1 MDMKKLKVN
10 YTWILFGVL
19 VSLFL
24 IWTIL
29 VLNGNLL
36 SFDYKVFDFIHH
48 YLLSDFLTFFLKI
61 ITYMGSAWFLGL
73 ITLIILCFFKNKLIG
88 ICLGIN
94 LFLVSM
100 LNLILKNIFLIPRPD
115 TLNLILEN
123 GFSYPSGHAM
133 TSFAF
138 YGFIIY
144 LVYKKMKPSVLKK
157 GLILL
162 FILLI
167 LFIGFSRIYLGVHH
181 FSDILGGYF
190 ISFAYL
196 LLFVK
201 LSRKLGMEK
210 YYEVQERN

>member
-1 MDMKKLKVN
+1 MKRIKIDF
-10 YTWILFGVL
+10 TWILFGVF

-29 VLNGNLL
+29 VLNGSLL
-36 SFDYKVFDFIHH
+36 SFDYKVFDFIQH

-73 ITLIILCFFKNKLIG
+73 VTLIVILFFKNKLNG
-88 ICLGIN
+88 ISLGIN
-94 LFLVSM
+94 LFLASM

-115 TLNLILEN
+115 TLNLIFEN

-144 LVYKKMKPSVLKK
+144 LVYQKMKPSVWKK
-157 GLILL
+157 VIILL

-167 LFIGFSRIYLGVHH
+167 LLIGFSRIYLGVHH
-181 FSDILGGYF
+181 FSDILGGYL

-196 LLFVK
+196 ILFIK

-210 YYEVQERN
+210 YYEVQKRN